1 MIKFLRYW
9 MRLNQYVAVLDTCVL
24 APMRLAD
31 TLLRL
36 AEEPE
41 FYAPR
46 WSEDILTELR
56 RTLLNFGY
64 SPAQVDHRIEQ
75 MEATFPEAKV
85 SGYSSLVDSMKNDP
99 SDRHVLA
106 AAIRCGANAIITNN
120 KKHFP
125 SDQLAEYSLECINA
139 DDFLRHQYHL
149 DPDTFIDILQQQ
161 AIDTGCSLPQLI
173 SHHVPCLAELI
184 VVKD

>member
-1 MIKFLRYW
+1 MITFLRYW

-46 WSEDILTELR
+46 WSDDILMELR
-56 RTLLNFGY
+56 RTLLSFGY

-75 MEATFPEAKV
+75 MEASFRGK
-85 SGYSSLVDSMKNDP
+85 SFG
-99 SDRHVLA
+99 
-106 AAIRCGANAIITNN
+106 I
-120 KKHFP
+120 F
-125 SDQLAEYSLECINA
+125 
-139 DDFLRHQYHL
+139 
-149 DPDTFIDILQQQ
+149 
-161 AIDTGCSLPQLI
+161 
-173 SHHVPCLAELI
+173 
-184 VVKD
+184 